1 MKLIFNQTDFKL
13 KKHYELQ
20 GQLTDLDQI
29 KSNNILIKSFDF
41 ISYDLDLDY
50 NETLKIITV
59 NGVINYTITGIDS
72 RIGNEIKYSNYIDW
86 NDEYS
91 FTNSSDFNTNIII
104 NEEFNLKDYII
115 EQINLNI
122 PFNLSLN
129 NDILNK
135 YGLGWSLE
143 SEEEFQKSQANKI
156 DPRWEQLDNIK
167 IDDNNK

>member
-1 MKLIFNQTDFKL
+1 MKLVFSINDFKN
-13 KKHYELQ
+13 KKHYELKNE
-20 GQLTDLDQI
+20 LTELNNYQP
-29 KSNNILIKSFDF
+29 NNILIKSYDY

-50 NETLKIITV
+50 NESIKTIFI

-72 RIGNEIKYSNYIDW
+72 RIGNEIKYSNSIDW

-91 FTNSSDFNTNIII
+91 FTNNSDFNTNIII
-104 NEEFNLKDYII
+104 SDQFNLLDYII

-129 NDILNK
+129 NDILKK

-143 SEEEFQKSQANKI
+143 SEDDFQNSKNDQI
-156 DPRWEQLDNIK
+156 DPRWEQLDNFK
-167 IDDNNK
+167 LDKSK